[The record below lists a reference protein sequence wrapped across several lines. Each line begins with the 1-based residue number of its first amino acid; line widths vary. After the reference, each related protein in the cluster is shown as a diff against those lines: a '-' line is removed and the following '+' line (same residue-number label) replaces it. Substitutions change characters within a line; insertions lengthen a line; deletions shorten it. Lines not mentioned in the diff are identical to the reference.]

1 MIHANIY
8 GKAIFTIIFLVVSL
22 ETIAPSSGKILPTG
36 YADFLSPSALEV
48 ISSYDDDQL
57 DEFANLSKA
66 ELLKLIKMLAR
77 HIVAKRSL
85 DYLYGGVRYRKRSPM

>member
-1 MIHANIY
+1 MKNRVLCGFSYRNYIDYSI
-8 GKAIFTIIFLVVSL
+8 LQ
-22 ETIAPSSGKILPTG
+22 KILPTG